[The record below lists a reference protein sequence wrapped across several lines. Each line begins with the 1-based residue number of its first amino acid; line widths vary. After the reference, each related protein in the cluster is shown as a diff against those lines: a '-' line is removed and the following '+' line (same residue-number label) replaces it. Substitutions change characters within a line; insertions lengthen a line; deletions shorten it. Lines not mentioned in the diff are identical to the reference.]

1 MSKKFMIKKK
11 KYFIFVFKHR
21 FRKIAFNNF
30 LKIKQIKD
38 YKVLDLSGPF
48 KFFFFSRLLIFVV
61 NLFPKIFENVTL
73 ISCDG
78 RPFIKKRAVNIWFG
92 GTNLKI
98 PKHFQ
103 SYNNNIAMI
112 KSSIDDKRNFVSL
125 YPYDLKKNI
134 FNKNFKIVF
143 IGRLNLS
150 NSPEVK
156 AIWNKYNRDIINN
169 FLIIENKKFFQ
180 TIGIKKIE
188 HMKNIYLG
196 LKNEIRL
203 NIIKKLH
210 KEFKDD
216 LIVVGND
223 WESHIEN
230 SIKDNHDIK
239 FVKDLY
245 KGNLCVDFGSKWGN
259 NSLYPR
265 SIEII
270 ESSGVLVQCQ
280 QPDTNDI
287 FRDTAKFVSFNSYQ
301 NLSNII
307 LMYKKDHK
315 KLNLNYEK
323 ICSLFN
329 NNEMNYKTLT
339 KIIKISNQ

>member
-1 MSKKFMIKKK
+1 MIKKK
-11 KYFIFVFKHR
+11 KLFIFVFQHR

-30 LKIKQIKD
+30 LKIKKIKN
-38 YKVLDLSGPF
+38 YKVLDLSGPY
-48 KFFFFSRLLIFVV
+48 KYIFFSRLLIF
-61 NLFPKIFENVTL
+61 LITTFSKIFRNVTL

-103 SYNNNIAMI
+103 LYNNNIAMI
-112 KSSIDDKRNFVSL
+112 KSSIDNQKNFVSL
-125 YPYDLKKNI
+125 YPYDLKKNT
-134 FNKNFKIVF
+134 FNKNFKVVF
-143 IGRLNLS
+143 IGRLSLS
-150 NSPEVK
+150 NLAEVK
-156 AIWNKYNRDIINN
+156 SIWNKYNKEIMNN
-169 FLIIENKKFFQ
+169 FLIIENKKFFH
-180 TIGIKKIE
+180 TVGIEGIE
-188 HMKNIYLG
+188 EMKNIYLG
-196 LKNEIRL
+196 LKSEIRL
-203 NIIKKLH
+203 NIIKKLS

-223 WESHIEN
+223 WRDHVKN

-239 FVKDLY
+239 FVRNLY
-245 KGNLCVDFGSKWGN
+245 KGNLCIDFGSKWGN

-270 ESSGVLVQCQ
+270 ESSGVLLQCQ
-280 QPDTNDI
+280 QPDTKDI
-287 FRDTAKFVSFNSYQ
+287 FGDTAKFTSFSSYQ
-301 NLSNII
+301 NLLDLI

-315 KLNLNYEK
+315 HLDFHYKK